1 MIRSWLIN
9 FLLCFQH
16 SNKNR
21 KKQPQSIASY
31 LNKSKNCCEVSQ
43 SSSLIEIDLDNDDE
57 FCSSSDQITTN
68 STNW

>member
-43 SSSLIEIDLDNDDE
+43 SSSLIEIDLDNDE
-57 FCSSSDQITTN
+57 
-68 STNW
+68 